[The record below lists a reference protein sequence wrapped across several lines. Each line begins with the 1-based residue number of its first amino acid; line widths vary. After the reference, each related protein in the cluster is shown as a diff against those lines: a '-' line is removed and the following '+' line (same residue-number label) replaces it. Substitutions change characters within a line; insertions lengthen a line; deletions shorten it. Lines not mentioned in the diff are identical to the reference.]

1 MALKGVRVVE
11 LAGLA
16 PGPFCGMVLAD
27 FGAQV
32 LRVDRVGSLGD
43 VSQLARGKR
52 SLVLDLKRAQGAA
65 VLRRLCTRAD
75 VLLEPF
81 RRGVMEKLQLGPE
94 ILLQENPKL
103 IYARLSGFGQS
114 GRFSRKAGHD
124 INYLALSGGRN
135 SISQF
140 FSVENSKRGT
150 VGTASRTEPVRR
162 WSAFLHNLQDS
173 RWAVHGCGSHRA
185 PVLQTTHPRTW
196 TKV

>member
-1 MALKGVRVVE
+1 MALFGVRVVE

-16 PGPFCGMVLAD
+16 PGPFCGLVLAD

-32 LRVDRVGSLGD
+32 VRVDRPNTSGD
-43 VSQLARGKR
+43 VSGLARGKR
-52 SLVLDLKRAQGAA
+52 SLVLDLKRPQGVA
-65 VLRRLCTRAD
+65 VLRRLCAQVD

-81 RRGVMEKLQLGPE
+81 RPGVMEKLQLGPQ

-114 GRFSRKAGHD
+114 GRFSKVAGHD

-135 SISQF
+135 SISKF
-140 FSVENSKRGT
+140 FSMENSKTGT
-150 VGTASRTEPVRR
+150 VGSASRSEPVRW
-162 WSAFLHNLQDS
+162 WSTFLHNLQDF
-173 RWAVHGCGSHRA
+173 RWAVHGCRSSRTPILSAAG
-185 PVLQTTHPRTW
+185 QRTW